1 MITYKQGNLLDAP
14 AEALVNTVNTV
25 GVMGKG
31 IALQF
36 KNAFPENYKAYLNAV
51 KEKKIQTGKVQVVH
65 VQDVKGVKYVINFP
79 TKAHWRY
86 PSRISWIQ
94 TGLLDLREQI
104 LLYNIKSIAI
114 PPLGCGNGGLDWD
127 QVRPLIENSL
137 KDLAVEVMIYEPSDA
152 IHEAL
157 KKEDRPKAA
166 HLTPVRAML
175 LQLLY
180 QYRSLGEFASEFA
193 AEKLSYFLQR
203 FGETQMKLEFVK
215 GTYGPYSGKV
225 RHVLYAMNG
234 FYLKGYEQKDAGPFE
249 ALELVT
255 SKKKD
260 VATYLSTN
268 ASASEK
274 ERLEKVASLIEG
286 FESAYGLE
294 LLATVDFL
302 MVEER
307 TKDEEALHKLLWSQR
322 KTNLFSKEHIQLA
335 VSHLLNYNSDLYN
348 QSTFIN

>member
-1 MITYKQGNLLDAP
+1 MITYKQGNILDAP

-36 KNAFPENYKAYLNAV
+36 KNTFPENYKAYLDAV

-65 VQDVKGVKYVINFP
+65 VHDVKGVKYVINFP

-86 PSRISWIQ
+86 PSRINWIQ
-94 TGLLDLREQI
+94 TGLQDLRQQI
-104 LLYNIKSIAI
+104 LAHDIKSIAI
-114 PPLGCGNGGLDWD
+114 PPLGCGNGGLNWD
-127 QVRPLIENSL
+127 EVRPIIETSL
-137 KDLAVEVMIYEPSDA
+137 KDLPVEVMIYEPSEA
-152 IHEAL
+152 IREAL
-157 KKEDRPKAA
+157 KKEERPKAA

-249 ALELVT
+249 PLELVPT
-255 SKKKD
+255 KKKS
-260 VATYLSTN
+260 VADYLSANT
-268 ASASEK
+268 STSEK
-274 ERLEKVASLIEG
+274 ERLKKVASLIEG
-286 FESAYGLE
+286 FESVYGLE

-302 MVEER
+302 IVEKK

-322 KTNLFSKEHIQLA
+322 KADLFSKEHIQLA
-335 VSHLLNYNSDLYN
+335 VNQLMNYKSDLYKVGELI
-348 QSTFIN
+348 S